1 VGLNSNGFIKFVF
14 EDSIAMQNGDGVDRF
29 EVEWMSLL
37 FGVGAQRD
45 CDEVREGKNSF

>member
-1 VGLNSNGFIKFVF
+1 MENGHRVY
-14 EDSIAMQNGDGVDRF
+14 RF

-37 FGVGAQRD
+37 FRVGTQRD